1 VKITGHLTVTNN
13 VMVTITVNLDKR
25 KVKKDGTYPICFGIY
40 YQGKSTTRSS
50 KIYVSDK
57 HWDDK
62 KKKIKTSHSE
72 AQALNRLLTKQLADL
87 QSSLLFAD
95 EEKVAQYLTHTPEVK
110 EVVKPKQTVFS
121 FITSLI
127 DELRIDNKIG
137 NSWVYESALNALKKF
152 HPADLS
158 FEAIDFQF
166 LDKYNKHLMRS
177 GVKHNT
183 AFFYIRTLRA
193 FYNKAIKHKV
203 VDRSLYPFHDITLKA
218 EKTKKRAIDKLL
230 IKEIIDLDLTEHS
243 TIWHV
248 RNWFMLS
255 FYLMGISIVDL
266 ALLTPSNIKNGRI
279 CYKRQ
284 KTGKLYDIKLLPQAL
299 AIIDLYKKQPYGF
312 ILPIINRRTKND
324 EERLRLVKD
333 RTRLANKYLKR
344 MSDLIETDQTITTY
358 TSRHS
363 WATVC
368 KKLGFSIE
376 IIAESLGH
384 EYGNKTTA
392 VYLDSFDQ
400 DIIDNAN
407 MVVANSLDK

>member
-1 VKITGHLTVTNN
+1 MVNIKI
-13 VMVTITVNLDKR
+13 ILDTR
-25 KVKKDGTYPICFGIY
+25 KAKKDNSYPVCFRIY
-40 YQGKSTTRSS
+40 HRGKSTIRSV
-50 KIYVSDK
+50 KIYIKEDQ
-57 HWDDK
+57 WDDQK
-62 KKKIKTSHSE
+62 KVVLKNHPNSVT
-72 AQALNRLLTKQLADL
+72 LNKRLLKEFADL
-87 QSSLLFAD
+87 QSELLLAD
-95 EEKVAQYLTHTPEVK
+95 DDKVSQFFKPAPVIKLQK
-110 EVVKPKQTVFS
+110 EVAKQTIQS
-121 FITSLI
+121 FVNELI
-127 DELRIDNKIG
+127 RELRLDGKVG

-158 FEAIDFQF
+158 FEEIDFQF
-166 LDKYNKHLMRS
+166 LDKYNKHLLRS

-183 AFFYIRTLRA
+183 AFFYLRTLRA
-193 FYNKAIKHKV
+193 FYNKAIKHKI

-230 IKEIIDLDLTEHS
+230 IKEIVDLALPEQS

-279 CYKRQ
+279 YYKRQ

-299 AIIDLYKKQPYGF
+299 AIIDLYKKQPYGY
-312 ILPIINRRTKND
+312 ILPIINRKTKND

-344 MSDLIETDQTITTY
+344 MGDLIETDQTITTY

-363 WATVC
+363 WATIC

-376 IIAESLGH
+376 IIAEALGH

-400 DIIDNAN
+400 DVIDNAN
-407 MVVANSLDK
+407 EVVANSIDK

>member
-1 VKITGHLTVTNN
+1 
-13 VMVTITVNLDKR
+13 MVTIKIFLDKR
-25 KVKKDGTYPICFGIY
+25 RITKDETYPLNFRIY
-40 YQGKSTTRSS
+40 HLGKSWTRST
-50 KIYVSDK
+50 KIYLNDSQ
-57 HWDDK
+57 WDDK
-62 KKKIKTSHSE
+62 KKVIRNNHPE
-72 AQALNRLLTKQLADL
+72 AKLLNRKLLKDFADL
-87 QSSLLFAD
+87 QSNLLLAD
-95 EEKVAQYLTHTPEVK
+95 DEKVIQYLNPTPIIK
-110 EVVKPKQTVFS
+110 EVIKPKQTVFD
-121 FITSLI
+121 FTNGLI
-127 DELRIDNKIG
+127 EELRLDGKIG

-152 HPADLS
+152 HPSELY
-158 FEAIDFQF
+158 FENIDYLF
-166 LDKYNKHLMRS
+166 LDKYNKHLLRS

-183 AFFYIRTLRA
+183 AFFYLRTLRA

-203 VDRSLYPFHDITLKA
+203 VDRGLYPFHDITLKA

-230 IKEIIDLDLTEHS
+230 IKEIVNLALPEQS

-266 ALLTPSNIKNGRI
+266 ALLTADNIKNGRI

-284 KTGKLYDIKLLPQAL
+284 KTGKLYDIKLLPQAV
-299 AIIDLYKKQPYGF
+299 AIIDHYKNQPYGF

-324 EERLRLVKD
+324 EERLRLIKD

-344 MSDLIETDQTITTY
+344 MGELIETDQTITTY

-400 DIIDNAN
+400 DVIDNAN